1 MSMFGRGGGAAPAAP
16 QGSVNP
22 NTIDV
27 AVAELDMITDVF
39 NRLVS

>member
-1 MSMFGRGGGAAPAAP
+1 MSMFGLGGSPGTAAP
-16 QGSVNP
+16 QGNVNAQQ
-22 NTIDV
+22 IDI